1 MVGFFNIFIFN
12 VNYKFKIVQIFENI
26 IYQLLKG
33 KSNIL
38 RKFKMFLSK
47 INSILFVSLLEQGYV
62 TISFDYIKNMVCFNG
77 FSGNFDKNNFFNG
90 KKGLLYEMFF

>member
-1 MVGFFNIFIFN
+1 
-12 VNYKFKIVQIFENI
+12 
-26 IYQLLKG
+26 
-33 KSNIL
+33 
-38 RKFKMFLSK
+38 MFLSK

-90 KKGLLYEMFF
+90 KKGLLYEMFFWKFKVFCGHICKKKNKFINSICLSLPKSVCNELW